1 MWLDTY
7 QKAAMTYRMSSANK
21 QYAFLNLAAEAGEVM
36 SLEAKRIRDLTSD
49 SDGFKTSLAKE
60 LGDVMWMVAA
70 IATDHDLYMSDICQS
85 NLQKLE
91 DRKSRQVIGG
101 SGDNR

>member
-7 QKAAMTYRMSSANK
+7 QKAAMAYRMSSANK

-36 SLEAKRIRDLTSD
+36 SLEAKRIRDLNYD
-49 SDGFKTSLAKE
+49 SDGFKASLAKE

-70 IATDHDLYMSDICQS
+70 IATDHDLYMSDICQA

>member
-7 QKAAMTYRMSSANK
+7 QKAAMAYRMSSANK

-36 SLEAKRIRDLTSD
+36 SLEAKRIRDLNYD
-49 SDGFKTSLAKE
+49 SDGFKASLAKE

-70 IATDHDLYMSDICQS
+70 IATDHNLYMSDICQA

>member
-7 QKAAMTYRMSSANK
+7 QKAAMAYRMSSANK

-36 SLEAKRIRDLTSD
+36 SLEAKRIRDLNYD
-49 SDGFKTSLAKE
+49 SDGFKSSLAKE

-70 IATDHDLYMSDICQS
+70 LATDHDLYMSDICQA

>member
-7 QKAAMTYRMSSANK
+7 QKAAMAYRMSSANK

-36 SLEAKRIRDLTSD
+36 SLEAKRIRDLTHD
-49 SDGFKTSLAKE
+49 SDGFKASLAKE

-70 IATDHDLYMSDICQS
+70 IATDHNLYMSDICQA